1 VVSGLPVLGLAGKL
15 NPEQDQD
22 AVVSWPTARV
32 PVLLV
37 LPQEDGQIAAET
49 RKLVAEDSS

>member
-1 VVSGLPVLGLAGKL
+1 VSGLPVLGLAGKL
-15 NPEQDQD
+15 NPEHDQD